1 MTDDI
6 LDRFFYARSL
16 AIVGAS
22 TDPNK
27 LGGRPIRQNLQLGF
41 AGRLL
46 PVNPS
51 SREVQGLPAV
61 ASIDDLPD
69 DVDCAVIALPYAG
82 VEAAVDALAR
92 KHVPLT
98 VVLSSGFAEHSD
110 EGLATQ
116 QRIVARARASGM
128 RLIGPNSM
136 GGISFENRMS
146 ATFTSINEHESRA
159 FPQLGGISIA
169 SQSGFV
175 GSHLMGLMR
184 DRGLGIAKWLATG
197 NQADVDLADCI
208 VHYARDEVT
217 KIIAVYLEGAGR
229 ADALRDAFDL
239 ARAAGKPVVA
249 LKAGRTE
256 LGARA
261 VASHTA
267 SLVGGAEAYEAV
279 FRRHGVVN
287 ATSLDEL
294 IDVVAALDTGRAPK
308 GPHLG
313 VGTVSGGFGILI
325 SDAAAENGFDIPEL
339 SPERQTRVRKAYPL
353 ASTRNP
359 VDMGSLARFEHA
371 IEALLE
377 EEYDSVLF
385 VAGHFGLLASQVAG
399 LHAHLVT
406 FRARYPAP
414 FIGLVA
420 TLTDHW
426 RRAFQQLGVFTCE
439 DPARAVRAMAIVR
452 DVRSRGPH
460 DAPESLPD
468 VADFDVAALMER
480 GDELAARNVL
490 RAIGVPVVADE
501 LATSAAEAATIA
513 RRMGGRLVLKVASPD
528 ILHKS
533 DIGGVRLGVTAT
545 DAAEAFEQIMSRA
558 RAAHPQARIDGVIV
572 SPMIEGGIETIVGV
586 KRDEVFGP
594 IVMFGLGGVL
604 VEVFHDTAVAA
615 APFGRETALRMIR
628 SVKSYP
634 LLAGV
639 RGRPGGDIDALAD
652 ALARISVF
660 AHRNARLVGSIDVNP
675 LLALPDGVV
684 ALDALIV
691 PDAGSETLS
700 NHII

>member
-1 MTDDI
+1 SERALTNDI
-6 LDRFFYARSL
+6 LDKFFHARSL

-51 SREVQGLPAV
+51 SPEVQGVPAF
-61 ASIDDLPD
+61 ASIEALPD

-92 KHVPLT
+92 KHVPLAI
-98 VVLSSGFAEHSD
+98 VLSSGFAEYSD

-116 QRIVARARASGM
+116 QRIVARAHEAGM

-136 GGISFENRMS
+136 GGISFESRMS
-146 ATFTSINEHESRA
+146 ATFTSINEHENRA

-184 DRGLGIAKWLATG
+184 DRGLGVAKWLATG

-208 VHYARDEVT
+208 AHYARDEVT

-229 ADALRDAFDL
+229 ADALREAFDL

-267 SLVGGAEAYEAV
+267 SLVGGAEAYEAI
-279 FRRHGVVN
+279 FHRHGVVG
-287 ATSLDEL
+287 AASLDEL

-339 SPERQTRVRKAYPL
+339 SPERQARVRKAYPL

-371 IEALLE
+371 VEALLE
-377 EEYDSVLF
+377 EDYDSVLL
-385 VAGHFGLLASQVAG
+385 VAGHFGLLADQIAG
-399 LHAHLVT
+399 LRDHLAK
-406 FRARYPAP
+406 FRVRYPGS

-426 RRAFQQLGVFTCE
+426 RREFQQLGVFTCD
-439 DPARAVRAMAIVR
+439 DPARAVRAMGLVR
-452 DVRSRGPH
+452 GVAARGRSDVPDKLPH
-460 DAPESLPD
+460 
-468 VADFDVAALMER
+468 VADFDVSGLMER
-480 GDELAARNVL
+480 GDERAARAVM
-490 RAIGVPVVADE
+490 RAIGVPVVEDE
-501 LATSAAEAATIA
+501 LAVNASGAVALAQ
-513 RRMGGRLVLKVASPD
+513 RMGGRLVFKIASPD

-533 DIGGVRLGVTAT
+533 DIGGVRLGVTEA
-545 DAAEAFEQIMSRA
+545 DAEDAFEQIMSRA

-594 IVMFGLGGVL
+594 IVMFGLGGVF
-604 VEVFHDTAVAA
+604 VEVFRDTAVAV
-615 APFGRETALRMIR
+615 APFGRETALEMIR

-634 LLAGV
+634 LLAGA
-639 RGRPGGDIDALAD
+639 RGRPAADIDALAD

-660 AHRNARLVGSIDVNP
+660 ARRNEHLVDSIDVNP

-684 ALDALIV
+684 ALDALVV
-691 PDAGSETLS
+691 PRLS
-700 NHII
+700 